1 MPDAAQLAASIQ
13 ACRPRNDYP
22 GCGAAVEVGEP
33 FEMSVSDRRDR
44 AGARIR
50 CRRPQRP
57 HPAGTPSVAI
67 LRGVL
72 DRLWTA
78 ATRHPFLDA
87 VREGTIT
94 DSAFDRWLGQDALF
108 VGDLLTFQARL
119 LARAPRPAQTVL
131 AGGCVALVAELD
143 WFEVQAAR
151 RGIDLGQPALPAT
164 LAYGELLGRLD
175 AAPYEAAVTALWVL
189 ERVYLLAWA
198 SAASS
203 TSPFGEFVEHWTA
216 PGFAGYV
223 DALGELAILD
233 GHDELVGD
241 VLSHEVAFWDMAVV

>member
-1 MPDAAQLAASIQ
+1 MADVQRDVPSIH
-13 ACRPRNDYP
+13 D
-22 GCGAAVEVGEP
+22 
-33 FEMSVSDRRDR
+33 
-44 AGARIR
+44 
-50 CRRPQRP
+50 
-57 HPAGTPSVAI
+57 SVAI

-72 DRLWTA
+72 DPLWTA

-94 DSAFDRWLGQDALF
+94 DLAFDRWLGQDAVF

-119 LARAPRPAQTVL
+119 LARAPRPAQGVL

-164 LAYGELLGRLD
+164 LAYNELLGRLD
-175 AAPYEAAVTALWVL
+175 GAPYAVAVTALWVL

-198 SAASS
+198 SAASN

-216 PGFAGYV
+216 PAFAGYV

-233 GHDELVGD
+233 GQDDLVGD
-241 VLSHEVAFWDMAVV
+241 VLSHEVAFWDMALA